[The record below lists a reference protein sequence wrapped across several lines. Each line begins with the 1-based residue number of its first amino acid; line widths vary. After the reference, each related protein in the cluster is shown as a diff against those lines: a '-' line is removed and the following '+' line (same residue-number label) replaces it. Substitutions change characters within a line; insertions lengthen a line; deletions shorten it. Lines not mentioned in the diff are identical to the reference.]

1 MAVISIRVA
10 IGVYGFLML
19 LTAWQAWQ
27 TKQGDV
33 RLDQLTALAAALAA
47 ALVMTA
53 AVIPDKFSALTV
65 LLIGLL
71 ALSAVTWFNGVAVYG
86 KPHVNHHIIR
96 LLVHLVLFG
105 LAVWLF

>member
-10 IGVYGFLML
+10 IAVYGFLML

-33 RLDQLTALAAALAA
+33 RLDQLTALAAAL
-47 ALVMTA
+47 VMTA
-53 AVIPDKFSALTV
+53 AIIPDKFSALTV

-71 ALSAVTWFNGVAVYG
+71 ALSTVTWFNGVAVYG

>member
-27 TKQGDV
+27 KKQGDV
-33 RLDQLTALAAALAA
+33 RLDQLTALAAAL
-47 ALVMTA
+47 VMTA
-53 AVIPDKFSALTV
+53 AIIPDKFSALTV

-71 ALSAVTWFNGVAVYG
+71 ALSTVTWFNGVAVYG
-86 KPHVNHHIIR
+86 KPHVHHIIR

>member
-27 TKQGDV
+27 KKQGDV
-33 RLDQLTALAAALAA
+33 RLDQLTALAAAL
-47 ALVMTA
+47 VMTA
-53 AVIPDKFSALTV
+53 AIIPDKFSALTV

-71 ALSAVTWFNGVAVYG
+71 ALSTVTWFNGVAVYG
-86 KPHVNHHIIR
+86 KPHVNHHSIR

>member
-33 RLDQLTALAAALAA
+33 RLDQLTALAAAV
-47 ALVMTA
+47 VMTA

-71 ALSAVTWFNGVAVYG
+71 ALSTVTWFNGVAVYG

>member
-19 LTAWQAWQ
+19 LTAWQARQ

-33 RLDQLTALAAALAA
+33 GLDQLTALAA

>member
-27 TKQGDV
+27 KKQGDI
-33 RLDQLTALAAALAA
+33 RLDQLTALAAAL
-47 ALVMTA
+47 VMTA
-53 AVIPDKFSALTV
+53 AIIPDKFSALTV

-71 ALSAVTWFNGVAVYG
+71 ALSAVYG

>member
-27 TKQGDV
+27 KKQGDI
-33 RLDQLTALAAALAA
+33 RLDQLTALAAAL
-47 ALVMTA
+47 VMTA
-53 AVIPDKFSALTV
+53 AIIPDKFSALTV

-71 ALSAVTWFNGVAVYG
+71 ALSAVTWFNGVAVYRI
-86 KPHVNHHIIR
+86 PHVNHHIIR

>member
-33 RLDQLTALAAALAA
+33 RLDQLTALAAAL
-47 ALVMTA
+47 VMTA
-53 AVIPDKFSALTV
+53 AIIPDKFSALTV

-71 ALSAVTWFNGVAVYG
+71 ALSTVTWFNGVAVYG

>member
-19 LTAWQAWQ
+19 LTAWHAWQ

-33 RLDQLTALAAALAA
+33 RLDQLTALAA

>member
-33 RLDQLTALAAALAA
+33 RLDQLTALAAAL
-47 ALVMTA
+47 VMTA

-71 ALSAVTWFNGVAVYG
+71 ALSTVTWFNGVAVYG

>member
-33 RLDQLTALAAALAA
+33 RLDQLTALAA

-96 LLVHLVLFG
+96 LLVHLVLVG

>member
-33 RLDQLTALAAALAA
+33 RLDQLTALAAAL
-47 ALVMTA
+47 VMTA
-53 AVIPDKFSALTV
+53 AVIPDKFSSLTV

>member
-33 RLDQLTALAAALAA
+33 RLDQLTALAAAL
-47 ALVMTA
+47 VMIA

>member
-33 RLDQLTALAAALAA
+33 CLDQLTALAA

>member
-27 TKQGDV
+27 KKQGDV
-33 RLDQLTALAAALAA
+33 RLDQLTALAAAL
-47 ALVMTA
+47 VMTA
-53 AVIPDKFSALTV
+53 AIFPDKFSALTV

-71 ALSAVTWFNGVAVYG
+71 ALSTVTWFNGVAVYG

>member
-33 RLDQLTALAAALAA
+33 RLDQLTALAA

-86 KPHVNHHIIR
+86 KPLVNHHIIR

>member
-27 TKQGDV
+27 KKQGDI
-33 RLDQLTALAAALAA
+33 RLDQLTALAAAL
-47 ALVMTA
+47 VMTA
-53 AVIPDKFSALTV
+53 AIIPDKFSALTV

-96 LLVHLVLFG
+96 LLAHLVLFG

>member
-27 TKQGDV
+27 KKQGDI
-33 RLDQLTALAAALAA
+33 RLDQLTALAAT
-47 ALVMTA
+47 LVMTA

>member
-33 RLDQLTALAAALAA
+33 RLDQLTALAAAL
-47 ALVMTA
+47 VMTA

-86 KPHVNHHIIR
+86 TPHVNHHIIR

>member
-1 MAVISIRVA
+1 MAVISIRAA

-27 TKQGDV
+27 KKQGDV
-33 RLDQLTALAAALAA
+33 RLDQLTALAAAI
-47 ALVMTA
+47 
-53 AVIPDKFSALTV
+53 IPDKFSALTV

-71 ALSAVTWFNGVAVYG
+71 ALSTVTWFNGVAVYG

>member
-1 MAVISIRVA
+1 MAE
-10 IGVYGFLML
+10 
-19 LTAWQAWQ
+19 
-27 TKQGDV
+27 KQGDV
-33 RLDQLTALAAALAA
+33 RLDQLTALAAAL
-47 ALVMTA
+47 VMTA
-53 AVIPDKFSALTV
+53 AIIPDKFSALTV

-71 ALSAVTWFNGVAVYG
+71 ALSTVTWFNGVAVYG

>member
-10 IGVYGFLML
+10 IGVFGFLML

-33 RLDQLTALAAALAA
+33 RLDQLTALAA

-96 LLVHLVLFG
+96 LLVHLVLFCLG
-105 LAVWLF
+105 

>member
-33 RLDQLTALAAALAA
+33 RLDQLTALAAAL
-47 ALVMTA
+47 VMTA

-86 KPHVNHHIIR
+86 KLHVNHHIIR

>member
-33 RLDQLTALAAALAA
+33 RLDQLTALAAAL
-47 ALVMTA
+47 VMTA
-53 AVIPDKFSALTV
+53 AVIPDKFSALNV

>member
-10 IGVYGFLML
+10 IAVYGFLML

-33 RLDQLTALAAALAA
+33 RLDQLTALAAAL
-47 ALVMTA
+47 VMTA
-53 AVIPDKFSALTV
+53 AIIPDKFSALTV